1 MWLIWA
7 IAVLVLSLIEIL
19 VVDLTFLMFAGGAL
33 AAMGASFF
41 TDSLSIQV
49 GVFAVVSTLLLFLV
63 RPWARNLI
71 LKSSP
76 QLRTNAAGLIG
87 KPAVALST
95 VTYENGRVKLEG
107 EEWSA
112 KLSPVAQGPVP
123 AGARFVV
130 EEIQGA
136 YAVVRPVSL

>member
-1 MWLIWA
+1 MWLIWV
-7 IAVLVLSLIEIL
+7 IAALLLGLIEIL

-33 AAMGASFF
+33 AAMGVSFF

-71 LKSSP
+71 LSSVP
-76 QLRTNAAGLIG
+76 NIRTNAAGLLG

-95 VTYENGRVKLEG
+95 ITYENGRVKLEG

-112 KLSPVAQGPVP
+112 KLSTRAAGPVP
-123 AGARFVV
+123 AGTKLVV
-130 EEIQGA
+130 EAIDGA
-136 YAVVRPVSL
+136 YAVVNPAN